1 MIKKE
6 TNTQRWFKIA
16 KCDEENKT
24 ASCNKTGATLHW
36 KTGEDPWRRRN
47 LKPEKR
53 EGANH
58 AKLWGRA
65 FQPEETA
72 GAKT

>member
-16 KCDEENKT
+16 KCDEENKA

-36 KTGEDPWRRRN
+36 KTGEDPWRR
-47 LKPEKR
+47 
-53 EGANH
+53 
-58 AKLWGRA
+58 
-65 FQPEETA
+65 
-72 GAKT
+72 